1 MVAKGSGEEAGS
13 GDVKIEDLR
22 VVCGGCCQIISCY
35 CLWPDCFGCV
45 TKQECLCCEIDLKA
59 CKFLDS
65 ETQDGRCCA
74 LQQGGCFLKYPETLC
89 QSTAQCFCCD
99 QRSALPCTDDVP
111 CIFTCVPF
119 CTVCY
124 DWKVTSCP
132 SLAARNAL

>member
-1 MVAKGSGEEAGS
+1 MVAKGLGEEAGS

-22 VVCGGCCQIISCY
+22 VVCGGCCQLISCY

-99 QRSALPCTDDVP
+99 QRSVLPCTT
-111 CIFTCVPF
+111 FLA
-119 CTVCY
+119 
-124 DWKVTSCP
+124 S
-132 SLAARNAL
+132 SLVSLSAQFATTGR